1 MSKTR
6 NTLITTALMA
16 AIALSVPATSALAK
30 GGMGGN
36 MGGMGTMASLEFADF
51 DQNGD
56 GSLSKEELKDVAK
69 ARFNQTD
76 TNGDG
81 ELTADELQAAADAKR
96 EARFDRMV
104 ERLDT
109 DGNGAISAEEMEAGK
124 GKMRGK
130 FGRDHARGDSDKQGR
145 DHDKRGD
152 GKRGDDARSEGKRG
166 DDERGMKR
174 DGEQRETRRGQMFDQ
189 FFALV
194 DTDGNGTL
202 SQEEFDSAKSRLE
215 ARRGGAAPAPAEQ

>member
-6 NTLITTALMA
+6 NTLITSALMA
-16 AIALSVPATSALAK
+16 VIALSVPATSALAK
-30 GGMGGN
+30 GSMGGK
-36 MGGMGTMASLEFADF
+36 MGGVAGLEFAHF
-51 DQNGD
+51 DQDGD
-56 GSLSKEELKDVAK
+56 GSLTKEELMDVAK
-69 ARFNQTD
+69 ARFSKAD

-81 ELTADELQAAADAKR
+81 ELTADELKASADAKR

-109 DGNGAISAEEMEAGK
+109 DGNGAISAEEMDAAK

-130 FGRDHARGDSDKQGR
+130 MGRDHARGDSDKQGR

-152 GKRGDDARSEGKRG
+152 GERGDDKRSEGKRG
-166 DDERGMKR
+166 DGERGMKR
-174 DGEQRETRRGQMFDQ
+174 GGEQREARRGQMFDQ
-189 FFALV
+189 IFALA